1 MPVQHD
7 NLSELKQSVRKY
19 IMQLRRNL
27 SCEERDTKSNII
39 SDILF
44 TKIDNLYTIYSKS
57 EPVKPFT
64 IALYCA
70 MDDEVSLMPFIK
82 RAEGKPW
89 TLCFPCM
96 IKPERERDTQVCAES
111 ARSCD
116 NDQPDTNDRPCNS
129 DQPGTN
135 DRPCNS
141 DQPGTNDRPC
151 NSDRPGTNDPLDKN
165 TNAQAIHNSTSRDTY
180 QHDIRANKTHP
191 PCAAAGKT
199 YVFTEQQPKVR
210 NQMRFV
216 ELNAISVEHK
226 SLEFLAHPARAYTQA
241 AIEQQ
246 IERDSYT
253 THTRWVQAE
262 EFHAIVVPVVGFDDS
277 NMRLGYGQGNYDEFL
292 VQCSP
297 NASIIGV
304 AFKEQHVACVYP
316 EPHDVALPDIIV
328 S

>member
-116 NDQPDTNDRPCNS
+116 NDQPD
-129 DQPGTN
+129 TN

>member
-27 SCEERDTKSNII
+27 SREERDTKSNII

-116 NDQPDTNDRPCNS
+116 N
-129 DQPGTN
+129 
-135 DRPCNS
+135 

-246 IERDSYT
+246 IERDFYT

-262 EFHAIVVPVVGFDDS
+262 EFHAIVVPVVGFDAS

>member
-7 NLSELKQSVRKY
+7 NLSKLKQSVRKY

-27 SCEERDTKSNII
+27 SREERDTKSNII

-116 NDQPDTNDRPCNS
+116 N
-129 DQPGTN
+129 
-135 DRPCNS
+135 

>member
-27 SCEERDTKSNII
+27 SREERDTKSNII

-111 ARSCD
+111 A
-116 NDQPDTNDRPCNS
+116 
-129 DQPGTN
+129 
-135 DRPCNS
+135 RPCNS

>member
-116 NDQPDTNDRPCNS
+116 NDQPD
-129 DQPGTN
+129 
-135 DRPCNS
+135 
-141 DQPGTNDRPC
+141 
-151 NSDRPGTNDPLDKN
+151 TNDPLDKN

>member
-27 SCEERDTKSNII
+27 SREERDTKSNII

-116 NDQPDTNDRPCNS
+116 N
-129 DQPGTN
+129 
-135 DRPCNS
+135 

-262 EFHAIVVPVVGFDDS
+262 EFHAIVVPVVGFDAS

-292 VQCSP
+292 VQGSP

>member
-27 SCEERDTKSNII
+27 SREERDTKSNII

-70 MDDEVSLMPFIK
+70 MDEEVSLMPFIK

-96 IKPERERDTQVCAES
+96 IKPERERDTQVCAGS
-111 ARSCD
+111 ARPCD
-116 NDQPDTNDRPCNS
+116 NN
-129 DQPGTN
+129 
-135 DRPCNS
+135 
-141 DQPGTNDRPC
+141 RPC

-165 TNAQAIHNSTSRDTY
+165 TNAQAIHSNTSRDTY

-191 PCAAAGKT
+191 PCAAAIKT
-199 YVFTEQQPKVR
+199 HVFTEQQPKVR

>member
-27 SCEERDTKSNII
+27 SREERDTKSNII

-116 NDQPDTNDRPCNS
+116 NDQ
-129 DQPGTN
+129 
-135 DRPCNS
+135 
-141 DQPGTNDRPC
+141 
-151 NSDRPGTNDPLDKN
+151 PGTNDPLDKN

-262 EFHAIVVPVVGFDDS
+262 EFHAIVVPVVGFDAS

>member
-27 SCEERDTKSNII
+27 SREERDTKSNII

-116 NDQPDTNDRPCNS
+116 NDQ
-129 DQPGTN
+129 
-135 DRPCNS
+135 
-141 DQPGTNDRPC
+141 
-151 NSDRPGTNDPLDKN
+151 PGTNDPLDKN

>member
-27 SCEERDTKSNII
+27 SREERDTKNNII

-116 NDQPDTNDRPCNS
+116 N
-129 DQPGTN
+129 
-135 DRPCNS
+135 

-226 SLEFLAHPARAYTQA
+226 SLEFLMHPARAYTQA

-262 EFHAIVVPVVGFDDS
+262 EFHAIIVPVVGFDDS

>member
-27 SCEERDTKSNII
+27 SREERDTKSNII

-116 NDQPDTNDRPCNS
+116 NDQPD
-129 DQPGTN
+129 TN

>member
-1 MPVQHD
+1 MPVQQD
-7 NLSELKQSVRKY
+7 NIRKLKQSVRKH
-19 IMQLRRNL
+19 IIQLRHSL
-27 SCEERDTKSNII
+27 SREERDTKSNII

-70 MDDEVSLMPFIK
+70 MDEEVSLMPFIN
-82 RAEGKPW
+82 RAEEKPW

-96 IKPERERDTQVCAES
+96 IKPECEYNAQAY
-111 ARSCD
+111 ARSKHSCESKL
-116 NDQPDTNDRPCNS
+116 R
-129 DQPGTN
+129 
-135 DRPCNS
+135 
-141 DQPGTNDRPC
+141 
-151 NSDRPGTNDPLDKN
+151 DKN
-165 TNAQAIHNSTSRDTY
+165 TNAQAIHNNTSRNAY
-180 QHDIRANKTHP
+180 QHDVRANNTHP
-191 PCAAAGKT
+191 PYAAADKT
-199 YVFTEQQPKVR
+199 HVFTEQQPKVR
-210 NQMRFV
+210 NKMHFV
-216 ELNAISVEHK
+216 ELNAASVNYK
-226 SLEFLAHPARAYTQA
+226 SLEFLVHPARAYTQA

-246 IERDSYT
+246 IELDRYT
-253 THTRWVQAE
+253 THTRWIQAE
-262 EFHAIVVPVVGFDDS
+262 EFHAIVVPVVGFDDN

-297 NASIIGV
+297 SASIIGV

>member
-27 SCEERDTKSNII
+27 SREERDTKSNII

-116 NDQPDTNDRPCNS
+116 N
-129 DQPGTN
+129 
-135 DRPCNS
+135 

-246 IERDSYT
+246 IERDFYT

-292 VQCSP
+292 VQCLP

-304 AFKEQHVACVYP
+304 AFKEQRVACVYP

>member
-27 SCEERDTKSNII
+27 SREEHDTKSNII

-116 NDQPDTNDRPCNS
+116 N
-129 DQPGTN
+129 
-135 DRPCNS
+135 

-246 IERDSYT
+246 IERDFYT

-262 EFHAIVVPVVGFDDS
+262 EFHAIVVPVVGFDAS

-304 AFKEQHVACVYP
+304 AFKEQRVACVYP

>member
-27 SCEERDTKSNII
+27 SREERDTKSNII

-116 NDQPDTNDRPCNS
+116 NDQP
-129 DQPGTN
+129 
-135 DRPCNS
+135 
-141 DQPGTNDRPC
+141 GTNDRPC

-180 QHDIRANKTHP
+180 QHDIRASKTHP
-191 PCAAAGKT
+191 PCAAAIKT
-199 YVFTEQQPKVR
+199 HVFTEQQPKVR

-226 SLEFLAHPARAYTQA
+226 SLEFLTHPARAYTQA

-262 EFHAIVVPVVGFDDS
+262 EFHAIIVPVVGFDDS

>member
-27 SCEERDTKSNII
+27 SREERDTKSNII

-116 NDQPDTNDRPCNS
+116 NDQ
-129 DQPGTN
+129 
-135 DRPCNS
+135 
-141 DQPGTNDRPC
+141 
-151 NSDRPGTNDPLDKN
+151 PGTNDPLDKN

-262 EFHAIVVPVVGFDDS
+262 EFHAIVVPVVGFDAS

-304 AFKEQHVACVYP
+304 AFKEQRVACVYP

>member
-27 SCEERDTKSNII
+27 SREERDTKSNII

-116 NDQPDTNDRPCNS
+116 NDQP
-129 DQPGTN
+129 
-135 DRPCNS
+135 
-141 DQPGTNDRPC
+141 GTNDRPC

-165 TNAQAIHNSTSRDTY
+165 TNAQAIHNSTSHDTY

-262 EFHAIVVPVVGFDDS
+262 EFHAIIVPVVGFDDS

>member
-27 SCEERDTKSNII
+27 SREERDTKSNII

-44 TKIDNLYTIYSKS
+44 IKIDNLYTIYSKS

-70 MDDEVSLMPFIK
+70 MDEEVSLMPFIK
-82 RAEGKPW
+82 RAKEKPW

-96 IKPERERDTQVCAES
+96 IKPDRERDTQVCAGS

-116 NDQPDTNDRPCNS
+116 N
-129 DQPGTN
+129 
-135 DRPCNS
+135 

-262 EFHAIVVPVVGFDDS
+262 EFHAIVVPVVGFDAS

-304 AFKEQHVACVYP
+304 AFKEQRVACVYP

>member
-27 SCEERDTKSNII
+27 SREERDTKSNII

-116 NDQPDTNDRPCNS
+116 N
-129 DQPGTN
+129 
-135 DRPCNS
+135 

-246 IERDSYT
+246 IERDFYT

-262 EFHAIVVPVVGFDDS
+262 AFHAIVVPVVGFDDS

>member
-116 NDQPDTNDRPCNS
+116 NDQPD
-129 DQPGTN
+129 
-135 DRPCNS
+135 
-141 DQPGTNDRPC
+141 TNDRPC

>member
-7 NLSELKQSVRKY
+7 NLSELKQRVRKY

-27 SCEERDTKSNII
+27 SREERDTKSNII

-116 NDQPDTNDRPCNS
+116 N
-129 DQPGTN
+129 
-135 DRPCNS
+135 

-246 IERDSYT
+246 IERDFYT

>member
-1 MPVQHD
+1 MPVQQD
-7 NLSELKQSVRKY
+7 NIRKLKQSVRKH
-19 IMQLRRNL
+19 IIQLRHSL
-27 SCEERDTKSNII
+27 SREERDTKSNII

-70 MDDEVSLMPFIK
+70 MDEEVSLMPFIN
-82 RAEGKPW
+82 RAEEKPW

-96 IKPERERDTQVCAES
+96 IKPECEYNAQAY
-111 ARSCD
+111 ARSKHLCESKL
-116 NDQPDTNDRPCNS
+116 R
-129 DQPGTN
+129 
-135 DRPCNS
+135 
-141 DQPGTNDRPC
+141 
-151 NSDRPGTNDPLDKN
+151 DKN
-165 TNAQAIHNSTSRDTY
+165 TNAQAIHNNTSRNAY
-180 QHDIRANKTHP
+180 QHDVRANNTHP
-191 PCAAAGKT
+191 PYAAADKT
-199 YVFTEQQPKVR
+199 HVFTEQQPKVR
-210 NQMRFV
+210 NKMHFV
-216 ELNAISVEHK
+216 ELNAASVNYK
-226 SLEFLAHPARAYTQA
+226 SLEFLVHPARAYTQA

-246 IERDSYT
+246 IELDRYT
-253 THTRWVQAE
+253 THTRWIQAE
-262 EFHAIVVPVVGFDDS
+262 EFHAIVVPVVGFDDN

-297 NASIIGV
+297 SASIIGV

>member
-27 SCEERDTKSNII
+27 SREERDTKSNII

-116 NDQPDTNDRPCNS
+116 NDQP
-129 DQPGTN
+129 GTN
-135 DRPCNS
+135 DRA
-141 DQPGTNDRPC
+141 C

-191 PCAAAGKT
+191 PCAAASKT

-216 ELNAISVEHK
+216 ELNTISVEHK

-246 IERDSYT
+246 IERDFYT

>member
-7 NLSELKQSVRKY
+7 NLSELKQSIRKY

-27 SCEERDTKSNII
+27 SREERDTKSNII

-116 NDQPDTNDRPCNS
+116 N
-129 DQPGTN
+129 
-135 DRPCNS
+135 

>member
-27 SCEERDTKSNII
+27 SREERDTKSNII

-57 EPVKPFT
+57 EPIKPFT

-116 NDQPDTNDRPCNS
+116 NDQ
-129 DQPGTN
+129 
-135 DRPCNS
+135 
-141 DQPGTNDRPC
+141 
-151 NSDRPGTNDPLDKN
+151 PGTNDPLDKN

-262 EFHAIVVPVVGFDDS
+262 EFHAIVVPVVGFDAS

-304 AFKEQHVACVYP
+304 AFKEQRVACVYP

>member
-116 NDQPDTNDRPCNS
+116 NDQ
-129 DQPGTN
+129 
-135 DRPCNS
+135 
-141 DQPGTNDRPC
+141 
-151 NSDRPGTNDPLDKN
+151 PGTNDPLDKN

-262 EFHAIVVPVVGFDDS
+262 EFHAIVVPVVGFDAS

>member
-27 SCEERDTKSNII
+27 SREERDTKSNII

-116 NDQPDTNDRPCNS
+116 NDQP
-129 DQPGTN
+129 
-135 DRPCNS
+135 
-141 DQPGTNDRPC
+141 
-151 NSDRPGTNDPLDKN
+151 GTNDPLDKS

-262 EFHAIVVPVVGFDDS
+262 EFHAIVVPVVGFDAS

-304 AFKEQHVACVYP
+304 AFKEQRVACVYP

>member
-27 SCEERDTKSNII
+27 SREERDTKSNII

-70 MDDEVSLMPFIK
+70 MDEEVSLMPFIK

-116 NDQPDTNDRPCNS
+116 N
-129 DQPGTN
+129 
-135 DRPCNS
+135 

-262 EFHAIVVPVVGFDDS
+262 EFHAIIVPVVGFDDS

>member
-27 SCEERDTKSNII
+27 SREERDTKSNII

-116 NDQPDTNDRPCNS
+116 N
-129 DQPGTN
+129 
-135 DRPCNS
+135 

-262 EFHAIVVPVVGFDDS
+262 EFHAIVVPVVGFDAS

>member
-27 SCEERDTKSNII
+27 SREERDTKSNII

-44 TKIDNLYTIYSKS
+44 IKIDNLYTIYSKS

-96 IKPERERDTQVCAES
+96 IKPDRERDTQVCAGS

-116 NDQPDTNDRPCNS
+116 N
-129 DQPGTN
+129 
-135 DRPCNS
+135 

>member
-27 SCEERDTKSNII
+27 SREERDTKSNII

-116 NDQPDTNDRPCNS
+116 N
-129 DQPGTN
+129 
-135 DRPCNS
+135 

-246 IERDSYT
+246 IERDFYT